1 MSKRSLKTYRGKRD
15 FRRTPKPAGGRR
27 KRSPSRM
34 FVVQKHDATAL
45 HYDFRLEAGGVL
57 KSWAIPKGRSTDP
70 GEERLAMAT
79 EAHPLEYGDFEGVIP
94 EGEYGGCPVLVS
106 DTGTYRN
113 LTQEEGR
120 ELSAEEA
127 VRRGHVKVWLEG
139 KKLRGGFALTRMGQS
154 RRWLLVKMKD
164 EKADPKHDPVRDKP
178 KSVLSGGTIEG
189 VARRG

>member
-1 MSKRSLKTYRGKRD
+1 M
-15 FRRTPKPAGGRR
+15 
-27 KRSPSRM
+27 
-34 FVVQKHDATAL
+34 
-45 HYDFRLEAGGVL
+45 
-57 KSWAIPKGRSTDP
+57 
-70 GEERLAMAT
+70 
-79 EAHPLEYGDFEGVIP
+79 
-94 EGEYGGCPVLVS
+94 LVW

-139 KKLRGGFALTRMGQS
+139 KKLRGGFALTRMGRS

>member
-1 MSKRSLKTYRGKRD
+1 M
-15 FRRTPKPAGGRR
+15 
-27 KRSPSRM
+27 
-34 FVVQKHDATAL
+34 
-45 HYDFRLEAGGVL
+45 L
-57 KSWAIPKGRSTDP
+57 KSWAIPKGPSTDP
-70 GEERLAMAT
+70 GEKRLAMAT
-79 EAHPLEYGDFEGVIP
+79 EASPLEYGDFEGVIP
-94 EGEYGGCPVLVS
+94 EGEYGAGPVLVW

-139 KKLRGGFALTRMGQS
+139 KKLRGEFALTRIGRS

-178 KSVLSGGTIEG
+178 KSVASGGTIEG
-189 VARRG
+189 VARRR